1 MMARMKADNR
11 AQRRALFQS
20 MIGDLISE
28 RDELSARIAEID
40 AELAEYGAG
49 AAPAAA
55 VSAAPAREA
64 APKAKPAKGRPPA
77 KAAKAAKKDA
87 GGRPP
92 RPGSLKAVILDV
104 LGKSPMSPAEIAG
117 AVQRAGYATSSKH
130 LSRRIGVACAELIK
144 AKTVTRRGR
153 GQYTR
158 A

>member
-1 MMARMKADNR
+1 MKADNR

-49 AAPAAA
+49 ATPPAATRQ
-55 VSAAPAREA
+55 AAATP
-64 APKAKPAKGRPPA
+64 PKAKPAKGRPPA
-77 KAAKAAKKDA
+77 KAAKAGKAAKKGA

-92 RPGSLKAVILDV
+92 QPGSLKAVILDV

-130 LSRRIGVACAELIK
+130 LSQRIGVACAELIK